1 MIAFT
6 LTHWRTVAA
15 LGAVAVLALL
25 AWRINDLAYER
36 GKADVLAER
45 IQIERRLT
53 DEANRADADARRC
66 AADPACRLQ
75 SDGWRRD

>member
-1 MIAFT
+1 MIAFI

-15 LGAVAVLALL
+15 IGAVAVLALL

-36 GKADVLAER
+36 GKADATAR
-45 IQIERRLT
+45 QIHIERGLT

-66 AADPACRLQ
+66 AADPDCLRRD
-75 SDGWRRD
+75 DGWRRD